1 MGHSHTIFRV
11 LGLELKNWV
20 IDDKVRSSLIGVKF
34 GAFLDLS
41 PPKHDHAL
49 LSSLMEHYDVSKRCF
64 IFNDIKMHFGL
75 EDIWQILGAS

>member
-1 MGHSHTIFRV
+1 MGHLHTIFRV

-20 IDDKVRSSLIGVKF
+20 VDDKVRSSLIGAKF

-41 PPKHDHAL
+41 MPKHDHAL
-49 LSSLMEHYDVSKRCF
+49 LSSLMEHYDVSERCF

-75 EDIWQILGAS
+75 EDVCQILGAS